1 MTPKDNIEDMTQY
14 AKDALAD
21 GKETAK
27 DAWVDTKAAAEKTRN
42 AIESEKEKL

>member
-1 MTPKDNIEDMTQY
+1 MTPKDNIKDMKQH

-27 DAWVDTKAAAEKTRN
+27 DALVDTKAAAEKTGN